1 MTLPAGDPG
10 ADARGHADGGSS
22 ERVPP
27 PAPAGYPPGYGDPN
41 TIGPT
46 YGEPYPTGAAP
57 GQRPKA
63 KTTTN
68 TMAIASLVT
77 SVVGFAPYF
86 GGILSIVG
94 IVLGAVALNQIKE
107 TPQDGYGLA
116 VAGIVVG
123 IATMV
128 IGLIWTMF
136 AVR

>member
-10 ADARGHADGGSS
+10 ADARGHTDGGSY

-41 TIGPT
+41 AIGPT
-46 YGEPYPTGAAP
+46 YGEPYRTEDVP
-57 GQRPKA
+57 GQRPSA
-63 KTTTN
+63 GTSTN

-77 SVVGFAPYF
+77 SIVGFAPYF

-94 IVLGAVALNQIKE
+94 IVLGSVALNQIKQ

-123 IATMV
+123 ITTLV
-128 IGLIWTMF
+128 IGLIWTMY